1 MTDAPSITDEPVTP
15 PAASTSPAAEA
26 ADDDEPPDFATAIY
40 GSLLVTSLVAVQW
53 RHEPS
58 VEAIGL
64 SLLFAVFVFWLA
76 HAWSRIVNQRVRGPI
91 SGRHALA
98 IAKAETPLLIAAI
111 PPTLVLALGRFPQL
125 STDQVV
131 AAALIVCIGQLF
143 VWGIVVGRAAHSSW
157 ALALRVA
164 IVDSLLG
171 IVIVGLKVAV
181 LH

>member
-1 MTDAPSITDEPVTP
+1 MTGKPIEPTTAHPAPV
-15 PAASTSPAAEA
+15 
-26 ADDDEPPDFATAIY
+26 ADDGDEPPDYATAIY

-53 RHEPS
+53 RIEPS

-64 SLLFAVFVFWLA
+64 SLLFGVFVFWLA

-91 SGRHALA
+91 SRHHAIA
-98 IAKAETPLLIAAI
+98 IAKAETPLLVAAV
-111 PPTLVLALGRFPQL
+111 PPTLVLGFGRVADIA
-125 STDQVV
+125 TDTIMVV
-131 AAALIVCIGQLF
+131 SLVVCIGQLF
-143 VWGIVVGRAAHSSW
+143 VWGIVVGRAAHTSW

-171 IVIVGLKVAV
+171 VVIVALKVAV